1 MTETVTV
8 ELQDGGLAPEEEL
21 DIDDDTEAED
31 GYAASVFVG
40 TEPRSVVV
48 AIALLG
54 DGVDAIL
61 PASLIAP
68 T

>member
-31 GYAASVFVG
+31 GYAASVFV
-40 TEPRSVVV
+40 VV